1 LGVVLGGMLEE
12 NFITSMIKSNGDLGA
27 FLARPIALCLAV
39 VCLLVW
45 TWPLMAKLLFKH
57 SRSQTA

>member
-1 LGVVLGGMLEE
+1 MLEE

-27 FLARPIALCLAV
+27 FLARPIALGLAM

-45 TWPLMAKLLFKH
+45 TWPLVAKLLLK
-57 SRSQTA
+57 SGKTQTA

>member
-1 LGVVLGGMLEE
+1 MLEE

-27 FLARPIALCLAV
+27 FLSRPIALCLAV

-45 TWPLMAKLLFKH
+45 TWPLMAKLLFKP

>member
-1 LGVVLGGMLEE
+1 MLEE

-39 VCLLVW
+39 LCLLIW
-45 TWPLMAKLLFKH
+45 SWPLLAKLRTKPGP
-57 SRSQTA
+57 SQMA